1 MTATRNRLRAELTSH
16 AAAWR
21 TQRTDALFTSD
32 PSRHEDFSR
41 EAGGLVLDYSKNRL
55 DRTTLKILL
64 ELVEA
69 HGLRHRIT
77 AMFAGHLINRTEQ
90 RAVLHVALR
99 ARRDNNLVLAGEK
112 ISAQVDAV
120 KTRMR
125 QMVEGLHSGNWIG
138 FSGKPITDIVNI
150 GIGGSHL
157 GPVLANEALR
167 QDHLGQVEV
176 HFVSNVDGGDIAHH
190 LAGLVPEQ
198 TLFIIASK
206 SFTTPETLLNA
217 HTAERWLRD
226 ASPTAANL
234 APHFIAITARPDR
247 AATFGVAPDNVLP
260 MWDWVGGRFSL
271 WSAIGLPI
279 ALAIGMTH
287 FEHLLA
293 GAEEMDHH
301 FQTAEWADNL
311 PVLLAMIGI
320 WNTNFLGAET
330 FAVVP
335 YEERLRH
342 LPAYLQQ
349 LEMESNGKR
358 VTMDNEAVESHTAP
372 ILWGGIGTNVQHAFF
387 QLLHQ
392 GTRLVP
398 VDFILPLHNPR
409 SPPGHH
415 DMLVANCLAQAE
427 ALMGGRTATSLEGQA
442 TVVEDIDLP
451 LHRASPG
458 NQPSNLLL
466 FDALTPHTLGAL
478 LALYEHK
485 TFVQGVVWEINS
497 FDQWGVELGKELA
510 QTLLDEITTGQVSD
524 HHDGSTRAALSRYL
538 ARRPK
543 LWPATLE
550 ARGVPSAT

>member
-1 MTATRNRLRAELTSH
+1 MTGTHDRLRAELTSH

-21 TQRTDALFTSD
+21 TQRTTDLFASNPT
-32 PSRHEDFSR
+32 RQLKFTR
-41 EAGGLVLDYSKNRL
+41 EAAGLVFDYSKNRL
-55 DRTTLKILL
+55 DEATLKILL
-64 ELVEA
+64 ELAEA
-69 HGLRHRIT
+69 HGLRQRLA
-77 AMFAGHLINRTEQ
+77 AMFAGEPINRTER
-90 RAVLHVALR
+90 RAVLHIALR
-99 ARRDNNLVLAGEK
+99 ARRDHSLTLGGEN
-112 ISAQVDAV
+112 ISLQVEAV
-120 KTRMR
+120 KARMR
-125 QMVEGLHSGNWIG
+125 QIVEAVQEGSWLG
-138 FSGKPITDIVNI
+138 FDGQRITNIVNL

-157 GPVLANEALR
+157 GPLLACTALR
-167 QDHLGQVEV
+167 EDHQGQVNL
-176 HFVSNVDGGDIAHH
+176 HFVSNVDGGDIAQH
-190 LAGLVPEQ
+190 LAHLVPAQ

-206 SFTTPETLLNA
+206 SFTTPETMLNA
-217 HTAERWLRD
+217 RTAEHWLRKACPS
-226 ASPTAANL
+226 ASL
-234 APHFIAITARPDR
+234 APHFIAITARPER
-247 AATFGVAPDNVLP
+247 ATAFGVAADQVLP

-279 ALAIGMTH
+279 ALAVGMTH

-293 GAEEMDHH
+293 GAEEMDRH
-301 FQTAEWADNL
+301 FHTAEWADNL

-320 WNTNFLGAET
+320 WNTNFLGAES

-335 YEERLRH
+335 YEERLQH

-358 VTMDNEAVESHTAP
+358 VTLNNEAVASHTAP
-372 ILWGGIGTNVQHAFF
+372 ILWGGLGTNVQHAFF

-398 VDFILPLHNPR
+398 VDFILPLHNPH

-427 ALMGGRTATSLEGQA
+427 ALMTGRTATSLEGQA
-442 TVVEDIDLP
+442 IEDDDIDLP

-466 FDALTPHTLGAL
+466 FDRLTPHTLGAL

-485 TFVQGVVWEINS
+485 TFVQGVVWDINS

-510 QTLLDEITTGQVSD
+510 QTLLEEIAAGEVGD
-524 HHDGSTRAALSRYL
+524 HHDGSTRAALARYL
-538 ARRPK
+538 ARR
-543 LWPATLE
+543 
-550 ARGVPSAT
+550 